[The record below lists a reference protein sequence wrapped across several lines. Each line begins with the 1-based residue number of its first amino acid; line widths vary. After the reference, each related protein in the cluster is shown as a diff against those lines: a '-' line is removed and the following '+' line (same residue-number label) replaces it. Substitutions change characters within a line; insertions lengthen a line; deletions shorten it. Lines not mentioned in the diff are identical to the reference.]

1 MATAKRAYGSTHLP
15 GLLLPA
21 SLAPRQ
27 PTANPYVHR
36 RRIDRSGSASCR
48 VTYPFPWVL
57 VHTRFCLCPLRA
69 ESLFPPI
76 LCKSCNQVLLAFK
89 VKSPGDS
96 QSLCWIPRLESLVW
110 GLEPSQQCKNF
121 FGITVL
127 QFVGCPPSSYG
138 NWFYHDCMPPIISL
152 PFLLWPWTW
161 DVFFFLCSS
170 ALLPLIVQ

>member
-1 MATAKRAYGSTHLP
+1 MVGPMATTKRAYSSTHLP

-27 PTANPYVHR
+27 PTANPYVCR

-69 ESLFPPI
+69 ESLFPPV

-96 QSLCWIPRLESLVW
+96 QSLC
-110 GLEPSQQCKNF
+110 

-138 NWFYHDCMPPIISL
+138 IWFYHDCTPPIISL
-152 PFLLWPWTW
+152 PFLLCPWTW
-161 DVFFFLCSS
+161 DMFFCCVPVPFCHWLFSS
-170 ALLPLIVQ
+170 